1 MPREPASLAWQPQRD
16 DQIARLEGTFS
27 FGRVAGETVKRL
39 DRNLALAGSA
49 LDFHNSVEGDQRYA
63 EFRRMGGDAGL
74 APAEYGMQS
83 ILAVTGIATRAR
95 FALVAGAGGI
105 VEIAA
110 SRPLQQIAADGRGIA
125 KFRRCAGQ
133 KRLGHGRIGL
143 GEIGIVREIGI
154 ANQRADADA
163 AIGQTFDAIEPG
175 QTRDVDETVRTGD
188 SAFHQVEQVGAG
200 REICGTWF
208 GRGRD
213 GIRDGRGP
221 DAIDVVHAERRG
233 SASTMSTT
241 TCASS
246 TALVIPE

>member
-16 DQIARLEGTFS
+16 DQITRLEYTFPL
-27 FGRVAGETVKRL
+27 GRIAGETVKRL

-49 LDFHNSVEGDQRYA
+49 LDFHNSVEGDQRHA
-63 EFRRMGGDAGL
+63 EIRRMGGDAGL

-105 VEIAA
+105 VEIPT
-110 SRPLQQIAADGRGIA
+110 SRPLQQITADGRGIA
-125 KFRRCAGQ
+125 KLCRCAGQ

-143 GEIGIVREIGI
+143 GKIGIVREIGI

-175 QTRDVDETVRTGD
+175 QMRDVDEAVRTCD

-200 REICGTWF
+200 CEICGTWF

-213 GIRDGRGP
+213 GVRNGGRP
-221 DAIDVVHAERRG
+221 EIVEVFHAERLW
-233 SASTMSTT
+233 SASTRSTM